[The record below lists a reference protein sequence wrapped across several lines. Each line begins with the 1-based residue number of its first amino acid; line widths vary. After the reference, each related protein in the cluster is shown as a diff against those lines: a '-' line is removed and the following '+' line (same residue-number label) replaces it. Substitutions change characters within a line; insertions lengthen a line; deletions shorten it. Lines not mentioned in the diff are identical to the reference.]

1 MIEAVLTIFGQIIGQ
16 FIIELAAF
24 AGIIFFSFK
33 RRKQFVI
40 RLILALIVI
49 LSVGFAL
56 SFFYYRFGDTV
67 WGRVLVYFFLFA
79 VFALALYFTFNE
91 KIITVLFA
99 LGVAYALQNLMYKV
113 WLLLY
118 VGIEQAGW
126 ADNWGSNFRVIYLT
140 IYYFFVAI
148 FIIAVGLI
156 YSFKFRKRITDHTFN
171 KKVLSITA
179 FCLVAAIV
187 LCSVQDVYFAKI
199 STIRENHF
207 DNPNYYHLRHSSNLL
222 SVLISILVIY
232 LGFKSVVEKHLE
244 KEVEYLEHAIKQ
256 SKQQYEISKDTIEM
270 INIKC
275 HDIKYHIRSLA
286 NSKDIKESDL
296 KELEESVKIYDSKF
310 DTGNQLLNV
319 LLMEKSLYC
328 EQHNINFSC
337 MIDGG
342 NFEFMESGDLYCMFG
357 NLIDNALEAV
367 SKIKDKEKRIIN
379 LSARRKGN
387 IIFIEEDNYFVGE
400 LVFKDGLPVTSK
412 EDKNYH
418 GFGTKSLRMIVRKYG
433 GELSTTSDNNI
444 FHLSIILTDNKTK

>member
-33 RRKQFVI
+33 RRKQFVV

-148 FIIAVGLI
+148 FIVAVGLI

-222 SVLISILVIY
+222 SVLISVLVIY

-433 GELSTTSDNNI
+433 GELSTTSENNI

>member
-33 RRKQFVI
+33 RRKEFVI

-342 NFEFMESGDLYCMFG
+342 NFGFMESGDLYCMFG

-433 GELSTTSDNNI
+433 GELSTTSENNI

>member
-1 MIEAVLTIFGQIIGQ
+1 MIESVLSIFGQIIVE
-16 FIIELAAF
+16 FIVELAAF
-24 AGIIFFSFK
+24 SGIIFFSFK
-33 RRKQFVI
+33 RRKYFII
-40 RLILALIVI
+40 RLVLAVLIILAM
-49 LSVGFAL
+49 GFAL
-56 SFFYYRFGDTV
+56 SFFYYRFGDTAL
-67 WGRVLVYFFLFA
+67 GRVFVYFNLFA
-79 VFALALYFTFNE
+79 VFALTLYFTFNE
-91 KIITVLFA
+91 KIITILFA
-99 LGVAYALQNLMYKV
+99 LGVAYALQNLMYKA

-118 VGIEQAGW
+118 VGIEQAGG
-126 ADNWGSNFRVIYLT
+126 ADNWGSNFRIIYLT

-156 YSFKFRKRITDHTFN
+156 YTFKFRKKITEHTFN
-171 KKVLSITA
+171 KKVLTITA
-179 FCLVAAIV
+179 FCLVATIV
-187 LCSVQDVYFAKI
+187 LCSFQDVYFAKI

-207 DNPNYYHLRHSSNLL
+207 DNPNYYYLRHSSNLL
-222 SVLISILVIY
+222 SILISVLVLY

-296 KELEESVKIYDSKF
+296 KELEDSVKIYDSKF

-367 SKIKDKEKRIIN
+367 SKIKEKEKRIIS

-387 IIFIEEDNYFVGE
+387 MIFIEEDNYFVGE
-400 LVFKDGLPVTSK
+400 LEFVDGLPITSK

-433 GELSTTSDNNI
+433 GELSTTSENNI

>member
-33 RRKQFVI
+33 RRKQFVV

-91 KIITVLFA
+91 RIITVLFA

-156 YSFKFRKRITDHTFN
+156 YSFKFRKRITDHTFD

-222 SVLISILVIY
+222 SVLISVLVIY

-433 GELSTTSDNNI
+433 GELSTTSENNI